1 MPGDSK
7 ERIRGCNFHD
17 GFSLCLE
24 WKKKYKINQMFNL
37 LQSENFGNLQLNING
52 YQ

>member
-7 ERIRGCNFHD
+7 ESIRGCNFHD
-17 GFSLCLE
+17 GFSLFPE
-24 WKKKYKINQMFNL
+24 KKKKYTYKPMFNL